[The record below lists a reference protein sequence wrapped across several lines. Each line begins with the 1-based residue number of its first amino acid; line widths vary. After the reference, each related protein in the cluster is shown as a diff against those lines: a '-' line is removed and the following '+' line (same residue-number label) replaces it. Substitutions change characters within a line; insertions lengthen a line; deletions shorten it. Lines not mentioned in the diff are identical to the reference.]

1 MTHERFIELLNLYLD
16 GELPPNQ
23 AAELERTIASDVDR
37 RRIYRQYCQM
47 QKACSGLSE
56 YFREEAAPAPNFRQ
70 GKVVAI
76 AGRGAARDWLRSI
89 ALVASGALAACAVFV
104 AVRQMSPATGP
115 AIAGQPASTAFK
127 PELAQSQL
135 VPFTTTVALNANP
148 AGFRNPWN
156 QGRRDIVVDFSRM
169 TATNRPLGT
178 PDLRNISGVED
189 LKVDLRPYGEVP
201 TTPLRLE
208 EIEANAFQFQR

>member
-1 MTHERFIELLNLYLD
+1 MTHDQFIELLNLYVD
-16 GELPPNQ
+16 GELPPAQ
-23 AAELERTIASDVDR
+23 AVELERAIAGDPER

-47 QKACSGLSE
+47 QKACAGLAE
-56 YFREEAAPAPNFRQ
+56 QFREEAAPAPQFRR

-76 AGRGAARDWLRSI
+76 EARGSREWLRSLG
-89 ALVASGALAACAVFV
+89 LVASGALAACAVFV
-104 AVRQMSPATGP
+104 AVRQATPSAEPAVAAQPATN
-115 AIAGQPASTAFK
+115 IAQPEIARV
-127 PELAQSQL
+127 QSVTQ
-135 VPFTTTVALNANP
+135 TTTVALSANP

-156 QGRRDIVVDFSRM
+156 QGSRDIVVDFTRM
-169 TATNRPLGT
+169 APPTRPLVV
-178 PDLRNISGVED
+178 PDLSGTED